1 MMLNNNPYSEV
12 KGFNYWPSYAMVL
25 NDVMDRFDL
34 EIVKRELK
42 GAQNLGASCVRVWVS
57 NVSWQRSA
65 PRFLLI
71 SEPCFPRRKA
81 MVFWSCLCFL
91 TAGWIRIIP

>member
-42 GAQNLGASCVRVWVS
+42 GAQNLGAAYGCG
-57 NVSWQRSA
+57 SA
-65 PRFLLI
+65 
-71 SEPCFPRRKA
+71 
-81 MVFWSCLCFL
+81 M
-91 TAGWIRIIP
+91 

>member
-42 GAQNLGASCVRVWVS
+42 GAQNREPAAYGCG
-57 NVSWQRSA
+57 SA
-65 PRFLLI
+65 
-71 SEPCFPRRKA
+71 
-81 MVFWSCLCFL
+81 M
-91 TAGWIRIIP
+91 

>member
-42 GAQNLGASCVRVWVS
+42 GAQNLGVGQQCELAEKRPQVS
-57 NVSWQRSA
+57 
-65 PRFLLI
+65 L
-71 SEPCFPRRKA
+71 
-81 MVFWSCLCFL
+81 
-91 TAGWIRIIP
+91 

>member
-42 GAQNLGASCVRVWVS
+42 GAQNLGASCVPGVGQQCELAEKRPQVS
-57 NVSWQRSA
+57 
-65 PRFLLI
+65 L
-71 SEPCFPRRKA
+71 
-81 MVFWSCLCFL
+81 
-91 TAGWIRIIP
+91 

>member
-42 GAQNLGASCVRVWVS
+42 GAQNLGRSEERRVGIEC
-57 NVSWQRSA
+57 RS
-65 PRFLLI
+65 R
-71 SEPCFPRRKA
+71 
-81 MVFWSCLCFL
+81 WS
-91 TAGWIRIIP
+91 PYH